1 MNTIIVIG
9 LIGKEG
15 SGTAIAADYLAMKHG
30 FAKCS
35 FETFIKN
42 ILVMSKMCNI
52 NELYIEK
59 TIYSRWLT
67 LKLIQILR
75 EYVDENYLVKK
86 MLWKIGELLSNGHK
100 KIVIED
106 VKFENEVEL
115 IKLFHGKL
123 IKIIKP
129 SPDPLAV
136 HISPLEKFIDIL
148 SYDFILKNNGNLK
161 EFYAQIDN
169 IIFSLQEV

>member
-1 MNTIIVIG
+1 M
-9 LIGKEG
+9 
-15 SGTAIAADYLAMKHG
+15 
-30 FAKCS
+30 
-35 FETFIKN
+35 
-42 ILVMSKMCNI
+42 
-52 NELYIEK
+52 
-59 TIYSRWLT
+59 
-67 LKLIQILR
+67 
-75 EYVDENYLVKK
+75 
-86 MLWKIGELLSNGHK
+86 
-100 KIVIED
+100 
-106 VKFENEVEL
+106 KFENEVEL

-129 SPDPLAV
+129 SPDLLAV